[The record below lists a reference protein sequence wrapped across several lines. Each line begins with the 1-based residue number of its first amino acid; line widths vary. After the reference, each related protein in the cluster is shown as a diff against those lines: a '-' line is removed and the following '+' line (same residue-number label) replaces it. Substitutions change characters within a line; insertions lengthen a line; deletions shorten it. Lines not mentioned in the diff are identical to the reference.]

1 MFQTCHDL
9 QLICVVT
16 CCSETANFKYVCFVQ
31 SLEHKHHGLA
41 AAVGAED
48 EQPVK
53 SKEEVKTNEEASDGQ
68 LVQDFK

>member
-41 AAVGAED
+41 AAVGADGYDSFPETQLYPEE
-48 EQPVK
+48 EQVGCAMDDPY
-53 SKEEVKTNEEASDGQ
+53 
-68 LVQDFK
+68 L